1 MMSVIPT
8 KQVGTTLGFLRL
20 RKSHLPS
27 SLSNSQTDI
36 TDRCVAILNFLSCRR
51 SKTELQ
57 VFEKVLRTN
66 QNKEQK

>member
-8 KQVGTTLGFLRL
+8 KQVGTTLGFLFL
-20 RKSHLPS
+20 YKSHLPS

-36 TDRCVAILNFLSCRR
+36 TDRCVAILNFLSC
-51 SKTELQ
+51 SKTDLQ